1 MDIKAESFVSGSG
14 DFFDI
19 PAAEQEITVDS
30 NDQPNVSGVGS
41 SLVQNI
47 PTASN
52 EGVFQSVAPSI
63 VRVTGT
69 PQTARG
75 PRVIMVQR
83 SSQGGVPSPAQ
94 PGQGIKTVKIITVPG
109 QGAGGKPI
117 KAAVIPMHML
127 QRGVK
132 VLTSSGQQTIGP
144 GGTVIASGGVGS
156 PVGTSRVL
164 ALRPPTQIAGQ
175 ATGNVTFL
183 GTPGTHIRPRTFIV
197 SSASGQ
203 TRVAQGFALPQQ
215 LSQQVGDEVENSFI
229 SAGGAGAE
237 GFVQPGFLD
246 LSAATAAGHP
256 AAAHFTRQTSPGA
269 HESEGEQDHVTTGL
283 KTNGLRRYARCVCN
297 KVKEKNV
304 TSYSEVADELV
315 HEYAAEHPM
324 IPSEQLHYIQ
334 KNIRR
339 RVYDALNVLM
349 ALNVLQKEK
358 KEIRWVG
365 LPVNMIEEC
374 RRLEEEREKRQNSLR
389 NKVTSAS
396 NFYPKPATAE
406 IQELILQLIAFK
418 NLITRNRMNERYQR
432 QRHVQREANEVAANM
447 SGTKSHTNLD
457 ESVAALIPQRLDRI
471 SLPFLVVSTLKKTVI
486 DCNISKDKLEY
497 YFNFDQPYE
506 IRDEVDTLKRMGLTL
521 RLGSPQCTQEEYNQ
535 CLELIPPSLRF
546 YVEAIFERRQAIVPD
561 FEALHQQRRLYVEA
575 RLAEVAAAGGPNTT
589 PAGVPDSHTHHTQHH
604 RRRFGDDFFD
614 DEEEEEVVGG
624 GGGETTD
631 DGGAASEQIHLQ
643 RASSG
648 VTSST
653 EITPG
658 DTQHY
663 ARAAASRGFVVPGG
677 PGSLLRHSANTVH
690 RQAVKMT
697 VESAM
702 GEASENASAAAAIS
716 GGGNGAG
723 DGATAAG
730 RLFDV
735 GEDES
740 DVDMAEE
747 EDDDEDMEDVQDTLK
762 PYYSRRKLTEHS
774 EYPPMKKEAV
784 DAFIHATTSVSSRPV
799 CRYGSACYRRN
810 PDHFEEYSHPDSI
823 SSPHNPFTSDQ
834 SAAPELGSGYGFYVF
849 RVNGVNYGSI
859 PTVTLTEIL
868 DERNGKL
875 IESAQFNYMF
885 ELEWLMQQYP
895 EKYRSLPLL
904 IVHGSSDGQSE
915 ELRSQASRWENVSIL
930 EAPLPIAYGTHH
942 TKMMLLHYEDGLRV
956 VIHTANQIQSD
967 WLLRTQGIWMSPKLK
982 RGNGESTTH
991 FRSDLLGYLC
1001 AYKGGSR
1008 ASTHLDHWIDVIQD
1022 HDFSCLK

>member
-30 NDQPNVSGVGS
+30 NDQPNVSAVGS
-41 SLVQNI
+41 TLVQNI
-47 PTASN
+47 SPAPN
-52 EGVFQSVAPSI
+52 EGVFQSVGPSI

-83 SSQGGVPSPAQ
+83 SSQGGVPSPTQ

-144 GGTVIASGGVGS
+144 GGTVIASSGVGS
-156 PVGTSRVL
+156 PVGTPRVL
-164 ALRPPTQIAGQ
+164 ALRPATQITGQ
-175 ATGNVTFL
+175 TSGNVTFL
-183 GTPGTHIRPRTFIV
+183 GAPGTHIRPRTFIV

-203 TRVAQGFALPQQ
+203 TRVAQGFALPQH
-215 LSQQVGDEVENSFI
+215 LTQQVGEEVENSFI
-229 SAGGAGAE
+229 SAGAAGAE

-256 AAAHFTRQTSPGA
+256 AAAHFARQTSPGA

-374 RRLEEEREKRQNSLR
+374 RRLEEEREKRQSSLR
-389 NKVTSAS
+389 NK
-396 NFYPKPATAE
+396 TAE

-418 NLITRNRMNERYQR
+418 NLITRNRMNERHQR
-432 QRHVQREANEVAANM
+432 QRQAQREANEEATSI
-447 SGTKSHTNLD
+447 SGTKALANLD
-457 ESVAALIPQRLDRI
+457 ESVAALIPHRLDRI
-471 SLPFLVVSTLKKTVI
+471 PLPFLVVSTLKKTVI

-506 IRDEVDTLKRMGLTL
+506 VRDEVDTLKRMGLTL

-575 RLAEVAAAGGPNTT
+575 RLAEVAGAGGPNTT
-589 PAGVPDSHTHHTQHH
+589 PVGVADSHTHHTQHH

-624 GGGETTD
+624 GGGEGAD
-631 DGGAASEQIHLQ
+631 DGGAAPEQIHLQ
-643 RASSG
+643 RASAG
-648 VTSST
+648 VASST

-663 ARAAASRGFVVPGG
+663 ARAAASRGFVVPSG
-677 PGSLLRHSANTVH
+677 PGGLLRHSANSVH

-716 GGGNGAG
+716 GGGSGAG
-723 DGATAAG
+723 DGAAVAG

-747 EDDDEDMEDVQDTLK
+747 EDDDDDDEGMEDVQDPLK
-762 PYYSRRKLTEHS
+762 P
-774 EYPPMKKEAV
+774 
-784 DAFIHATTSVSSRPV
+784 
-799 CRYGSACYRRN
+799 
-810 PDHFEEYSHPDSI
+810 
-823 SSPHNPFTSDQ
+823 
-834 SAAPELGSGYGFYVF
+834 
-849 RVNGVNYGSI
+849 
-859 PTVTLTEIL
+859 
-868 DERNGKL
+868 
-875 IESAQFNYMF
+875 
-885 ELEWLMQQYP
+885 
-895 EKYRSLPLL
+895 
-904 IVHGSSDGQSE
+904 
-915 ELRSQASRWENVSIL
+915 
-930 EAPLPIAYGTHH
+930 
-942 TKMMLLHYEDGLRV
+942 
-956 VIHTANQIQSD
+956 
-967 WLLRTQGIWMSPKLK
+967 
-982 RGNGESTTH
+982 ST
-991 FRSDLLGYLC
+991 
-1001 AYKGGSR
+1001 
-1008 ASTHLDHWIDVIQD
+1008 
-1022 HDFSCLK
+1022 

>member
-30 NDQPNVSGVGS
+30 NDQPNVSAVGS
-41 SLVQNI
+41 TLVQNI
-47 PTASN
+47 SPAPN
-52 EGVFQSVAPSI
+52 EGVFQSVGPSI

-83 SSQGGVPSPAQ
+83 SSQGGVPSPTQ

-144 GGTVIASGGVGS
+144 GGTVIASSGVGS
-156 PVGTSRVL
+156 PVGTPRVL
-164 ALRPPTQIAGQ
+164 ALRPATQITGQ
-175 ATGNVTFL
+175 TSGNVTFL
-183 GTPGTHIRPRTFIV
+183 GAPGTHIRPRTFIV

-203 TRVAQGFALPQQ
+203 TRVAQGFALPQH
-215 LSQQVGDEVENSFI
+215 LTQQVGEEVENSFI
-229 SAGGAGAE
+229 SAGAAGAE

-256 AAAHFTRQTSPGA
+256 AAAHFARQTSPGA

-324 IPSEQLHYIQ
+324 IPSEQ
-334 KNIRR
+334 
-339 RVYDALNVLM
+339 
-349 ALNVLQKEK
+349 
-358 KEIRWVG
+358 
-365 LPVNMIEEC
+365 
-374 RRLEEEREKRQNSLR
+374 
-389 NKVTSAS
+389 
-396 NFYPKPATAE
+396 TAE

-418 NLITRNRMNERYQR
+418 NLITRNRMNERHQR
-432 QRHVQREANEVAANM
+432 QRQAQREANEEATSI
-447 SGTKSHTNLD
+447 SGTKALANLD
-457 ESVAALIPQRLDRI
+457 ESVAALIPHRLDRI
-471 SLPFLVVSTLKKTVI
+471 PLPFLVVSTLKKT
-486 DCNISKDKLEY
+486 
-497 YFNFDQPYE
+497 PYE
-506 IRDEVDTLKRMGLTL
+506 VRDEVDTLKRMGLTL

-575 RLAEVAAAGGPNTT
+575 RLAEVAGAGGPNTT
-589 PAGVPDSHTHHTQHH
+589 PVGVADSHTHHTQHH

-624 GGGETTD
+624 GGGEGAD
-631 DGGAASEQIHLQ
+631 DGGAAPEQIHLQ
-643 RASSG
+643 RASAG
-648 VTSST
+648 VASST

-663 ARAAASRGFVVPGG
+663 ARAAASRGFVVPSG
-677 PGSLLRHSANTVH
+677 PGGLLRHSANSVH

-716 GGGNGAG
+716 GGGSGAG
-723 DGATAAG
+723 DGAAVAG

-747 EDDDEDMEDVQDTLK
+747 EDDDDDDEGMEDVQDPLK
-762 PYYSRRKLTEHS
+762 P
-774 EYPPMKKEAV
+774 
-784 DAFIHATTSVSSRPV
+784 
-799 CRYGSACYRRN
+799 
-810 PDHFEEYSHPDSI
+810 
-823 SSPHNPFTSDQ
+823 
-834 SAAPELGSGYGFYVF
+834 
-849 RVNGVNYGSI
+849 
-859 PTVTLTEIL
+859 
-868 DERNGKL
+868 
-875 IESAQFNYMF
+875 
-885 ELEWLMQQYP
+885 
-895 EKYRSLPLL
+895 
-904 IVHGSSDGQSE
+904 
-915 ELRSQASRWENVSIL
+915 
-930 EAPLPIAYGTHH
+930 
-942 TKMMLLHYEDGLRV
+942 
-956 VIHTANQIQSD
+956 
-967 WLLRTQGIWMSPKLK
+967 
-982 RGNGESTTH
+982 ST
-991 FRSDLLGYLC
+991 
-1001 AYKGGSR
+1001 
-1008 ASTHLDHWIDVIQD
+1008 
-1022 HDFSCLK
+1022 